1 MTGILLATHG
11 KFAEGI
17 LDSARMLMGE
27 VEAID
32 TVSLEEGENIESF
45 TDKMADKIES
55 LNDGDGVLI
64 LVDILG
70 GSPFNATAANLLK
83 KDCCECITGLNLPM
97 LLGVLEERDSTDIKS
112 LADEL
117 VKSGRDGIVDVR
129 KRLG

>member
-32 TVSLEEGENIESF
+32 TVTLEEGENVESF
-45 TDKMADKIES
+45 TAKMTEKIER
-55 LNDGDGVLI
+55 LNDGDGILI

-70 GSPFNATAANLLK
+70 GSPFNAAATNLLK
-83 KDCCECITGLNLPM
+83 MDCCECITGLNLSM
-97 LLGVLEERDSTDIKS
+97 LLGALDAREYTDIKS

-117 VKSGRDGIVDVR
+117 VKSGQDGIVDVR
-129 KRLG
+129 KRLE